1 MSDAVL
7 KRLRHP
13 ATGKITFDGN
23 KDCIDNLGKVREIY
37 NFWRDK
43 GYSIEE
49 TFYLICSAA
58 NSLVMEEGIRGR
70 RAVDD
75 KTGN

>member
-1 MSDAVL
+1 MADAVL

-13 ATGKITFDGN
+13 VTGKLTSDGN
-23 KDCIDNLGKVREIY
+23 KACIDNVTKVREIY
-37 NFWRDK
+37 NYWRDE

-58 NSLVMEEGIRGR
+58 NTLVMDEAIKGR
-70 RAVDD
+70 RVRNED
-75 KTGN
+75 N

>member
-1 MSDAVL
+1 MADAVL

-13 ATGKITFDGN
+13 VTNKLTFEGN
-23 KDCIDNLGKVREIY
+23 KDCIDNLNKIREIY
-37 NFWRDK
+37 NHWRDK

-58 NSLVMEEGIRGR
+58 NSLVMEEGVRGKR
-70 RAVDD
+70 VNNEENR
-75 KTGN
+75 N